1 MTKVYIMSFGINMTP
16 KPPNPDMHG
25 NPRSP
30 GPQWNVI
37 GGGRDA
43 GHGKNIDIAPYQSS
57 SRQPEKSVFNDY
69 RPVLV
74 KWQCHGW
81 SSHLG

>member
-1 MTKVYIMSFGINMTP
+1 MSLGINMTP

-25 NPRSP
+25 NLGSP

-43 GHGKNIDIAPYQSS
+43 ARI
-57 SRQPEKSVFNDY
+57 
-69 RPVLV
+69 
-74 KWQCHGW
+74 
-81 SSHLG
+81 